1 MSQIDIAIIDYGM
14 GNLRS
19 VQKAFAKVGFEADIT
34 SDAHRASRAKRLVLP
49 GDGAFGACIENLL
62 GLRSSGLAMA
72 DVITGWI
79 AEGRP
84 FLGICVGMQLL
95 LETSEEMGEHKGLGI
110 IPGRVRRFSDTDGL
124 KVPQLGWNNLVQQR
138 PSPLFVDVDPESMVY
153 FMHSYYCDPEDQGVT
168 SATTDYGLEFCS
180 SLWRGPLV
188 ATQFHPEKSGAT
200 GLMMLRNFAERVA

>member
-95 LETSEEMGEHKGLGI
+95 LETSEEMGEHRGLGI

-200 GLMMLRNFAERVA
+200 GLTMLRNFAERVA